1 MIPELT
7 AIAVVLLAGIAE
19 IIHLGRVRRL
29 APLAFGPGGRPAIW
43 VNLVPVL
50 RPVAA
55 GLLCW
60 GLLALWEADPKVY
73 RAKAV
78 EEEDFR
84 HIIIALDVSP
94 SMKLEDAGPEGK
106 QRRSLRAFDLMQS
119 FFKRVSVDQMRMSLV
134 AFYTKALPVV
144 VDTKDPDIVRNFLE
158 DMDMYQAFDHGSTE
172 IFTGLAEAARIAK
185 EERWKAGSA
194 TLVVISDGD
203 SVPATGMPKMPAAIR
218 DVVVVGVG
226 DPRVGKFIDGRQ
238 SRQDASAL
246 RQIALRLGGVYH
258 DGNTNHLKSDLLSK
272 LTEIETESPF
282 EKLSKREYALAACA
296 IGSLVLAV
304 LPLLLQ
310 LAGTSWRPGRRRAEV
325 EGGAEARVGGERR
338 PA

>member
-1 MIPELT
+1 MIPELA
-7 AIAVVLLAGIAE
+7 AIAVVILVGIAE
-19 IIHLGRVRRL
+19 VMHIGRVKRL
-29 APLAFGPGGRPAIW
+29 APLAFGPGGKPALW
-43 VNLVPVL
+43 AHLVPVL

-60 GLLALWEADPKVY
+60 GLLSLYDAQPKVY
-73 RAKAV
+73 KAKAV
-78 EEEDFR
+78 EEDEFR

-94 SMKLEDAGPEGK
+94 SMKLEDAGPEAK

-119 FFKRVSVDQMRMSLV
+119 FFKRVSVDQMRLSLV

-144 VDTKDPDIVRNFLE
+144 VDTKDPDIIRNFLE
-158 DMDMYQAFDHGSTE
+158 DMDMYQAFENGSTE
-172 IFTGLAEAARIAK
+172 IFKGLEESARIAK
-185 EERWKAGSA
+185 EEKWKPGSA

-203 SVPATGMPKMPAAIR
+203 SVPATGMPKMPPAIR

-258 DGNTNHLKSDLLSK
+258 DGNTKHLKSDLLSK
-272 LTEIETESPF
+272 LTDIETESPF
-282 EKLSKREYALAACA
+282 DKLTKREYALAACA
-296 IGSLVLAV
+296 IGSLILAG
-304 LPLLLQ
+304 LPILLQ
-310 LAGTSWRPGRRRAEV
+310 LIGSPWRPGHRAV
-325 EGGAEARVGGERR
+325 VPKLGDLAS
-338 PA
+338 